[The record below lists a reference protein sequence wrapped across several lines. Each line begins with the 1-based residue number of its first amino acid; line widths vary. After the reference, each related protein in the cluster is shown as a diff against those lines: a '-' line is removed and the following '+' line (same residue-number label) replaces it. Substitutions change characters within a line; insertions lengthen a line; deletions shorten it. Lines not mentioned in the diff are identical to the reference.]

1 MIAAGLVI
9 GGIFRIG
16 MGVSGIILPP
26 TLRTLNTAGG
36 IIAVVL
42 GIPVLLDLQAAV
54 ATLITILVLA
64 LLLVGAFEVGLRS
77 LGTRSYGYRVPII
90 AIGIVTVI
98 LAGIAIVDTSI
109 GQYILASI
117 LALALLLV
125 GSRNLAH
132 GITGHHPVAA
142 PVETPVTAA
151 CSRVKSE

>member
-1 MIAAGLVI
+1 
-9 GGIFRIG
+9 
-16 MGVSGIILPP
+16 
-26 TLRTLNTAGG
+26 LRSLHTGGG

-42 GIPVLLDLQAAV
+42 GIPVLLDLQGAV
-54 ATLITILVLA
+54 AMLISILVLA

-77 LGTRSYGYRVPII
+77 LGARSYGYRVPII

-125 GSRNLAH
+125 GFRNPVRA
-132 GITGHHPVAA
+132 IPGHHPVGA
-142 PVETPVTAA
+142 PVA
-151 CSRVKSE
+151 